1 MLNEKGLEQV
11 RPLSG
16 GIDTWKARRY
26 PLEKRILPPEP
37 PPSSEAPN
45 PGVIPV
51 TAG

>member
-26 PLEKRILPPEP
+26 PLEKRILPPELR
-37 PPSSEAPN
+37 PSREAPN
-45 PGVIPV
+45 PVVTPV
-51 TAG
+51 EAG